1 MLKYMIVQLCDTSA
15 SFCHYP
21 NTRAERKL
29 ISVEVLRKALRMA
42 MCENMTVQFLYPDY
56 ALPSEYTELI
66 ESVDH
71 AKVAPV
77 GVTDE
82 ADIVVLPSLDR
93 ADEVKEG
100 DTVCVRLSRAG
111 LCASVDA
118 LSALLRRV
126 TRLNVSLTDS
136 HTAAPEE
143 LPAYADALDSLG
155 ETVKEEYARGHF
167 VQLNLLTDRLMLKQ
181 MNNCNAGAETI
192 TLAPDGKFYIC
203 PAFYLEGDSPV
214 GDPDAGI
221 EVPNA
226 QLYALSHAP
235 VCRACDAWH
244 CRRCVWLNRKRTLEV
259 NTPGRGQCLTAHTE
273 REASRRLKER
283 MDADAPGNMF
293 NEIEKLDYTD
303 PFEKVSR

>member
-29 ISVEVLRKALRMA
+29 ISVEALRKALRMA

-56 ALPSEYTELI
+56 ALPSEYVELI

-100 DTVCVRLSRAG
+100 DTVCVRISRAE
-111 LCASVDA
+111 LCDSVEA

-136 HTAAPEE
+136 HTAVPEE
-143 LPAYADALDSLG
+143 LPAYADALDRLG

-181 MNNCNAGAETI
+181 MNNCNAGAETV

-235 VCRACDAWH
+235 ICRSCDAWH

-259 NTPGRGQCLTAHTE
+259 NTPGRGQCLTAHAE

-283 MDADAPGNMF
+283 MDAAAPGNMF

>member
-29 ISVEVLRKALRMA
+29 ISVEALRKALRMA

-93 ADEVKEG
+93 ADDVKEG
-100 DTVCVRLSRAG
+100 DTVCVRISRAE
-111 LCASVDA
+111 LCDSVEA

-136 HTAAPEE
+136 HTAVPEE
-143 LPAYADALDSLG
+143 LTAYADALDRLG
-155 ETVKEEYARGHF
+155 ETVMQEYARGHF

-235 VCRACDAWH
+235 ICRACDAWH